1 LLFLVSLIACV
12 SHQKANAGSIL
23 CSGFDS
29 DNKEL
34 IQKAYTGDSVI
45 IGSQWLKVYLLPLDH
60 PLTLEVIA
68 KNGLSINQIKRL
80 TASNALVDRGIRIVN
95 SPEELISEMTKN
107 KPSIGYLYE
116 SNQLVKNCKFN

>member
-1 LLFLVSLIACV
+1 V